1 MILDEF
7 VLLFKS
13 DAKQASADVAELLKK
28 IELLKDKGKGR
39 TTEENK
45 QLAEYTKQLKE
56 QSEVLKINDQQY
68 QKIAE
73 SAAAYVTA
81 AISGSSLIKNIFGS
95 AENNAQLALTAKT
108 YGLQTKELNALAL
121 ANEQAGGSQ
130 EEFIASQVKLV
141 QLNSQLGGAK
151 TDSPDRIITR
161 LRAQLEGLD
170 QATKLFKINQ
180 WGLPPL
186 PLLIATD
193 ERYNQVRK
201 SGESLSQ
208 NIESQT
214 AAASEFRQEWVEIKE
229 AVDNVTAS
237 ATAGLLPVIRE
248 LNKLIIPILTGIAK
262 SPVGSLVTEA
272 GAGIGA
278 TLLAKSFAK
287 KLLPGIFKNGVGV
300 AEGAAG
306 VGAAGIGAV
315 GGTFLGSLGL
325 LFGLKSA
332 IDEKTHGANAL
343 RYGKTNEHKSSHA
356 EIIKRSSE
364 PEENSPYL
372 LYQHDL
378 RHKND
383 LSSLLQSN
391 QSALALASSLDL
403 TPGSYQNSNSRTVNV
418 KVGDINISS
427 NASDTTGIASDI
439 STQLERHINA
449 AISNMDDGVQA

>member
-13 DAKQASADVAELLKK
+13 DAKQASADVAELSKK
-28 IELLKDKGKGR
+28 IELLKAKGKDR
-39 TTEENK
+39 DTEENK

-68 QKIAE
+68 QKLAE
-73 SAAAYVTA
+73 SAAGYVTA
-81 AISGSSLIKNIFGS
+81 AVSGASIIKSVFGS
-95 AENNAQLALTAKT
+95 AETNAQLALTAKT
-108 YGLQTKELNALAL
+108 YGLQTKELNALAI

-130 EEFIASQVKLV
+130 DEFIASQVKLV

-151 TDSPDRIITR
+151 TDSPDAIITR
-161 LRAQLEGLD
+161 LRAQLNGLD

-186 PLLIATD
+186 PILIATD
-193 ERYNQVRK
+193 ERYAKVLK
-201 SGESLSQ
+201 SGQALSSS
-208 NIESQT
+208 IDDQT
-214 AAASEFRQEWVEIKE
+214 AAATEFRQEWVEIKE
-229 AVDNVTAS
+229 GVDKVVGSMTI
-237 ATAGLLPVIRE
+237 GLLPLMRE
-248 LNKLIIPILTGIAK
+248 LNKLLLPILNALGDSPGGSVLAGVTGAGAATFLGKKLVKTILPKA
-262 SPVGSLVTEA
+262 VGA
-272 GAGIGA
+272 GAGA
-278 TLLAKSFAK
+278 AE
-287 KLLPGIFKNGVGV
+287 GV
-300 AEGAAG
+300 AGLGLAAT
-306 VGAAGIGAV
+306 AAV

-343 RYGKTNEHKSSHA
+343 RYGKSNENKSASSD
-356 EIIKRSSE
+356 IISRSSE
-364 PEENSPYL
+364 PLENSPYL
-372 LYQHDL
+372 LQQHDL
-378 RHKND
+378 RHKGD

-391 QSALALASSLDL
+391 QSALALASGLDL

-418 KVGDINISS
+418 KVGDININS
-427 NASDTTGIASDI
+427 NATDTSGIASDI